1 MADLNPKVPVVALN
15 KKFPKSPAKGQDL
28 SDWINVYN
36 SKLCCLQETHLKN
49 KDLKT
54 LNESQVSIILL
65 MSDEVNSK
73 GQSTR
78 RAREILHNRKFIK
91 VNSKFLCN

>member
-36 SKLCCLQETHLKN
+36 SKLCCLQETHLKH

-54 LNESQVSIILL
+54 LNES
-65 MSDEVNSK
+65 
-73 GQSTR
+73 
-78 RAREILHNRKFIK
+78 
-91 VNSKFLCN
+91 